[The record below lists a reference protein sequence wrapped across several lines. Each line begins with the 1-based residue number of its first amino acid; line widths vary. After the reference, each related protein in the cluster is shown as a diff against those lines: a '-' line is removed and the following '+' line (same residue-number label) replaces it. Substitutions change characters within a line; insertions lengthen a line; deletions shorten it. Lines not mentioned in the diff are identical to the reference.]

1 MRLSF
6 AGDMKGK
13 TIQPKWYSGFN
24 EQLTEL
30 GKEDPE
36 AYRQWYDWY
45 EPKAR
50 QPPWLMRD
58 SHESLDKLKEV
69 LDAAIKEKRWTRE
82 LLREGPNNMWAARVV
97 RRDAI
102 RHCGAGKSEGDALLD
117 AYLSALKGC
126 RGSEI
131 CPWLP

>member
-1 MRLSF
+1 MIC
-6 AGDMKGK
+6 KI
-13 TIQPKWYSGFN
+13 TQPKWYSGFD
-24 EQLTEL
+24 EQLAEL

-36 AYRQWYDWY
+36 AYKQWYDWY

-50 QPPWLMRD
+50 QPPWLMRN
-58 SHESLDKLKEV
+58 SRESLDKIKEV
-69 LDAAIKEKRWTRE
+69 LDAAIKERRWTRE
-82 LLREGPNNMWAARVV
+82 PLRVGSNNKWVTCVV

-102 RHCGAGKSEGDALLD
+102 RHCGAGESEGDALLD

>member
-1 MRLSF
+1 MNC
-6 AGDMKGK
+6 KI
-13 TIQPKWYSGFN
+13 TQPKWYSGFD
-24 EQLTEL
+24 EELTEL
-30 GKEDPE
+30 GREDPS
-36 AYRQWYDWY
+36 AYKQWHDWF

-50 QPPWLMRD
+50 QPPWLTRN
-58 SHESLDKLKEV
+58 SRKSLDRLKEV
-69 LDAAIKEKRWTRE
+69 LDAAIKERRWTRE
-82 LLREGPNNMWAARVV
+82 LLREGTNNTWVAHVI

>member
-1 MRLSF
+1 
-6 AGDMKGK
+6 MKYK
-13 TIQPKWYSGFN
+13 ITQPKWYAGFN
-24 EQLTEL
+24 EEL
-30 GKEDPE
+30 AELSREDPE

-45 EPKAR
+45 EPRAR
-50 QPPWLMRD
+50 QPPWLMRN

-69 LDAAIKEKRWTRE
+69 LDAAIKERRWTYE
-82 LLREGPNNMWAARVV
+82 PLREGPNNIWVACVV

-102 RHCGAGKSEGDALLD
+102 RHCGAGKSAGDALLD